1 MSLSALERS
10 LREDG
15 VLPVYVLM
23 GDAVPLR
30 EEAAQRLVS
39 EILPT
44 IGPPAFN
51 QSSFRLPQDDAA
63 AALSAVRTLP
73 MMSDRRL
80 VVVRDL
86 HEAPD
91 LFFSGLVELLG
102 QDQSHCVLVCVG
114 DRFPKVVKGG
124 SNWAVRVR
132 KAIEGKGLL
141 LSFDSKNASPVR
153 YAVEQAE
160 RLGKR
165 LGRREA
171 ELLVELTGAELAR
184 VQKEVEKLV
193 SYVGEA
199 DVITAADVHAACS
212 LLAEAVIWD
221 LTAGMA
227 TQDAE
232 QALGALHRLVEAG
245 DDPRRLL
252 AMVVWQARELLKM
265 AELARSG
272 ATDAEIRKT
281 VRMRPDVYA
290 KVRARVGRG
299 FPGAAEMLRRLAS
312 AHRDMNGHRAGDRR
326 ILEGLVL
333 EMLR

>member
-1 MSLSALERS
+1 MSLQALERS

-15 VLPVYVLM
+15 LLPVYVLV
-23 GDAVPLR
+23 GDAAPLR
-30 EEAAQRLVS
+30 EEAVSRLVA

-51 QSSFRLPQDDAA
+51 HSTFRLSQDDPA
-63 AALSAVRTLP
+63 AALSAARTLP
-73 MMSDRRL
+73 MLSDRRL

-86 HEAPD
+86 HDAPD
-91 LFFSGLVELLG
+91 AFFQGLVDLAG
-102 QDQSHCVLVCVG
+102 QGAGHCVLVCTG
-114 DRFPKVVKGG
+114 ERFPKVVKGG
-124 SNWAVRVR
+124 SNWLVRVR
-132 KAIEGKGLL
+132 KALDGVGLL
-141 LSFDSKNASPVR
+141 LSFDSKDASPAR

-165 LGRREA
+165 LGRGEA
-171 ELLVELTGAELAR
+171 ELLVELTGPDLGR
-184 VQKEVEKLV
+184 IQKEVEKLAL
-193 SYVGEA
+193 YVGEGSAIEA
-199 DVITAADVHAACS
+199 DDVHAACS

-227 TQDAE
+227 AQDAE
-232 QALGALHRLVEAG
+232 QALGALHRLSEAG

-252 AMVVWQARELLKM
+252 SMIVWQARELLKM
-265 AELARSG
+265 AELVRAG
-272 ATDAEIRKT
+272 ASDADVRKV
-281 VRMRPDVYA
+281 VRMRPDVYR

-299 FPGAAEMLRRLAS
+299 FPGAADLLRRLAT

-333 EMLR
+333 EML